1 MTSRQIT
8 ISIFLIAIMNIIDMS
23 ATLLWIDMG
32 IATEANPLLAWCL
45 DQSVWL
51 FTAVKS
57 SIVGLALTCF
67 YYHRALKFTQVGICI
82 VGLGYFALTLY
93 HAYIGFLHL

>member
-1 MTSRQIT
+1 
-8 ISIFLIAIMNIIDMS
+8 MNVIDWS

-45 DQSVWL
+45 DQSVFL

-57 SIVGLALTCF
+57 SIVGLALTCL
-67 YYHRALKFTQVGICI
+67 YYSRALKLSQIGLAIAGIS
-82 VGLGYFALTLY
+82 YFALTLY